1 MTRRALI
8 LGAVAAGVVRA
19 DAEDETWELV
29 ASAARA
35 LVEATALPPPN
46 RGTAVPFLSYFDPKM
61 AGFETLRDSVTAL
74 IDQVDLQSTIDPL
87 RNEGND
93 RAREMTLDW
102 LLTMSDPGSS
112 IVSTRREAE
121 IRCRVEK
128 QGKKWRIVLLEPV
141 SFFAPPHA

>member
-8 LGAVAAGVVRA
+8 LGAVAAGVVGA

-35 LVEATALPPPN
+35 LVEATALRPPYRSP
-46 RGTAVPFLSYFDPKM
+46 VPFLSYFDPKM
-61 AGFETLRDSVTAL
+61 AGFETLRDNVTAL

-128 QGKKWRIVLLEPV
+128 QGKKWRIVSLEPV
-141 SFFAPPHA
+141 SFFAAPHA